1 LTSSRK
7 VPEPPKLPEAPKL
20 PEPASSDELLEVGH
34 VVKAHGLRGEVV
46 VRLVTNRLDRL
57 AAGQRLAVRRAGG
70 PTAPDAELVVTSS
83 RPFQHRH
90 LVWFDGISTREDAD
104 ALRGAALLAPPV
116 HDPDALFVH
125 ELIGSEVVEV
135 TGASHGIVFAVE
147 ANPASDLLVGE
158 AGWLVPLRFVVERRG
173 RQLVVDVPEG
183 LFE

>member
-1 LTSSRK
+1 M
-7 VPEPPKLPEAPKL
+7 PEPEGR
-20 PEPASSDELLEVGH
+20 DELLEIGNI
-34 VVKAHGLRGEVV
+34 VKAHGLRGEVV
-46 VRLVTNRLDRL
+46 VRLVTNRLDRI
-57 AAGQRLAVRRAGG
+57 AEGQRLSVRRADGSAAG
-70 PTAPDAELVVTSS
+70 LELVITSS

-90 LVWFDGISTREDAD
+90 LVCFDGIDTREGAD
-104 ALRGAALLAPPV
+104 ALRGAVLLASPV

-125 ELIGSEVVEV
+125 ELIGSEVVDV
-135 TGASHGIVFAVE
+135 LGASHGLVAAVE

>member
-1 LTSSRK
+1 MTSSPE
-7 VPEPPKLPEAPKL
+7 VPEPPKV
-20 PEPASSDELLEVGH
+20 PEPTSSDELLEVGY

-57 AAGQRLAVRRAGG
+57 AAGQRLAVRRAGA

-135 TGASHGIVFAVE
+135 TGASHGLVAAVE